1 MFEFIKNFYN
11 MFPDN
16 KDLFC
21 KPEEYRIEKLKELFG
36 DKVNKIIDFYS
47 KYEPDEIPLLESYV
61 NLLGIDWI
69 IMENTELSPGA
80 FLSKHGFYVFATTV
94 GGNALCIN
102 TNEANDGDAS
112 VYIADHS
119 RFYYNDETDQAK
131 IMGEEAWIYHELNY
145 DSIVKFSPK
154 IESSFFTFMEKVSR
168 NEYADV
174 EDYLM

>member
-47 KYEPDEIPLLESYV
+47 KYEPDDIPLLESYV
-61 NLLGIDWI
+61 YLLGIDNI

-80 FLSKHGFYVFATTV
+80 FLSNYGFYVFATTV
-94 GGNALCIN
+94 GGNALCID
-102 TNEANDGDAS
+102 TNDTNDGDAS

-119 RFYYNDETDQAK
+119 RFFYDDDIDK
-131 IMGEEAWIYHELNY
+131 VVIIGENISDCYEVNY
-145 DSIVKFSPK
+145 DNMVKFLPR
-154 IESSFFTFMEKVSR
+154 IESSFLTFMEKLSKD
-168 NEYADV
+168 EYGDI
-174 EDYLM
+174 EEFLK